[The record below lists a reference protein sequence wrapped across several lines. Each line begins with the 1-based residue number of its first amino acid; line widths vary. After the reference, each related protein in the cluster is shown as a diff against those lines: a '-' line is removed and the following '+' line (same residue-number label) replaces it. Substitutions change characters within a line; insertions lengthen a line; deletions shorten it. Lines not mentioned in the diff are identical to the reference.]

1 MFERFTHEARAVV
14 VEAQAECRRR
24 HDRAIGPEHLLLGL
38 WFDADNPAVR
48 VLEQLGLH
56 RDELRDQLPRSLPDR
71 DALRALGIDI
81 DEVRRRIEAAFGPG
95 ALESTAAGCRGAVP
109 FTPTGKQA
117 LELALRAALELG
129 HRSIGPAHVLLGIVR
144 VGDGDVARVLDRHGL
159 APDDVRGAVLDELA
173 HAA

>member
-1 MFERFTHEARAVV
+1 MFERFTPEARAVV

-81 DEVRRRIEAAFGPG
+81 DEIRRRVEAAFGPG
-95 ALESTAAGCRGAVP
+95 ALESTAAGCRGP
-109 FTPTGKQA
+109 SRSRRPESRRWSSHYERRSSSGTGRSGPRMSCSA
-117 LELALRAALELG
+117 SCASATATWPG
-129 HRSIGPAHVLLGIVR
+129 CSIGTASHPMTSAER
-144 VGDGDVARVLDRHGL
+144 CSTSC
-159 APDDVRGAVLDELA
+159 